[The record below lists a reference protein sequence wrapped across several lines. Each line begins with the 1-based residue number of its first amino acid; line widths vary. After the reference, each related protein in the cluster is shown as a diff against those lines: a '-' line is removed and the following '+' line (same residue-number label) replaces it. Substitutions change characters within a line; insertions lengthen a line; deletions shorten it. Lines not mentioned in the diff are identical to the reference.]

1 MRQNIARSRFDAI
14 SDGVFAIA
22 MTIMVLEI
30 KTPKL
35 GDSSADAIEHYL
47 KTTLPTLVTFAV
59 SFILLAAMWV
69 SHSSLPSGREHV
81 SRKVAMANFHVLFF
95 ICIVPFSTA
104 LLNDV
109 NFHIISVLVFEGA
122 LIAAMLLLSRLRYQM
137 LVHEQ
142 VPEEYLR
149 TQRRQVALW
158 AGIVFVGV
166 LVSLVGVFWNP
177 AVYSGYAIV
186 SLSAIVFRSGRGNKL
201 GDVPGPPGRHA

>member
-81 SRKVAMANFHVLFF
+81 SRKVAMANFHFLFF

-186 SLSAIVFRSGRGNKL
+186 SLSAIVQ
-201 GDVPGPPGRHA
+201 